1 MAFVQVR
8 ETYLLGVIKM
18 AMAEYILQ
26 ILRSQLMVVFS
37 WGFHRPTALPDDRGL
52 SFLVDGFKYKGEV
65 QVIYNEC
72 VDLFEVVLTNTGE
85 KVEDVYLDCLVSVID
100 NLVEKTSNYKQS
112 VEEEYGVK

>member
-1 MAFVQVR
+1 
-8 ETYLLGVIKM
+8 
-18 AMAEYILQ
+18 MAEYILQ

-37 WGFHRPTALPDDRGL
+37 WGLHNPQRLPNDKGL
-52 SFLVDGFKYKGEV
+52 RLNVQGFKYTGIVEV
-65 QVIYNEC
+65 VYVEGK
-72 VDLFEVVLTNTGE
+72 DLFEVNLTNNGT